1 MKKLMFIVAGLLFMA
16 TVTFAQD
23 STKVDKDVKT
33 SPEQTQTQNYK
44 QDMIKIQSTDL
55 PEAVTATLA
64 APQYK
69 GWETSPI
76 YRSKNNDMYVIEMT
90 SGTETKALRFGADGK
105 PILE

>member
-1 MKKLMFIVAGLLFMA
+1 MKKLMFIVAGMLLMA

-23 STKVDKDVKT
+23 STDVKK
-33 SPEQTQTQNYK
+33 SPEQTQNYT

-55 PEAVTATLA
+55 PETVKTTLA

-69 GWETSPI
+69 GWETAPI
-76 YRSKNNDMYVIEMT
+76 YRSKNNDMYVVELKNGDEAK
-90 SGTETKALRFGADGK
+90 SFRFGADGK